1 MLNYQRVLLQGVT
14 FGPENV
20 KIEVILLGILR

>member
-1 MLNYQRVLLQGVT
+1 MN

-20 KIEVILLGILR
+20 KIQQNSW